1 MKEVCREYLARA
13 YLFLDGEVLSEA
25 ERTEIQLHLEECS
38 PCMERYGME
47 RELVAVIARLRTTTP
62 RCPAALRDRI
72 ATLLDN
78 S

>member
-13 YLFLDGEVLSEA
+13 YLFLDGEVLSET
-25 ERTEIQLHLEECS
+25 ERTEIQVHLEDCG

-47 RELVAVIARLRTTTP
+47 RELVAVIARLRTTT
-62 RCPAALRDRI
+62 RCPDALKHRI
-72 ATLLDN
+72 ATLLEN